1 MAYEEKTMRP
11 TIVLCCLALLQNIT
25 AQAAECSVSSGKQRT
40 ALLELYTSEGCS
52 SCPPADRWL
61 SRMNKVKNVVPLAW
75 HVDYW
80 DYLGWRDRF
89 AQPEF
94 SARQREMARLN
105 DSSFVYTPQVMLNG
119 RDFRAWKKT
128 GSLEQAVADAQR
140 LPPRATIHLS
150 VSNDT
155 SDALGLNLRAQAS
168 QAGPNAIFVAVYQ
181 NGLSTQVERG
191 ENAGGALRHDYVV
204 REWRG
209 PFRLAAHGETMW
221 KQEIPSRSDLARASG
236 VAAFVQ
242 NTATGEILQA
252 VALPL
257 CFD

>member
-1 MAYEEKTMRP
+1 MKLFAFW
-11 TIVLCCLALLQNIT
+11 LALGL
-25 AQAAECSVSSGKQRT
+25 AAGVLPVQAAECSVASGPQRT
-40 ALLELYTSEGCS
+40 SLLELYTSEGCS

-61 SRMNKVKNVVPLAW
+61 SRISKVKNVVPLAW

-89 AQPEF
+89 AQPAF
-94 SARQREMARLN
+94 SERQREMARLN

-119 RDFRAWKKT
+119 RDFRGWAKP
-128 GSLEQAVADAQR
+128 GSLEPAVFAAQR
-140 LPPRATIHLS
+140 SAPTATILLS
-150 VSNDT
+150 AHNESRDT
-155 SDALGLNLRAQAS
+155 LGLSLRAQAS
-168 QAGPNAIFVAVYQ
+168 QTGPNAIFVALYQ
-181 NGLSTQVERG
+181 NGLSSQVERG
-191 ENAGGALRHDYVV
+191 ENAGGLLRHDYVV

-209 PFRLAAHGETMW
+209 PYRLAATGETVW
-221 KQEIPSRSDLARASG
+221 KQEIPFPHGLARSSG
-236 VAAFVQ
+236 LAAFVQ